1 MPLIRKEIDVSFTP
15 AQMYDLVNDVEKYA
29 EFLPWCSASEVLS
42 RTDDEV
48 RATLYLS
55 GGGIE
60 KSFTTCD
67 RLQQNKMIEVVLVSG
82 PFKQLEGFWTFEP
95 TEKGCKVVLS
105 LEFEMAGGLL
115 SFAFGPIFS
124 QIANTLVDAFN
135 ERAQVTYNQ
144 Q

>member
-1 MPLIRKEIDVSFTP
+1 MPLIRKEIDVPYTP
-15 AQMYDLVNDVEKYA
+15 AQMYDLVNDIENYA
-29 EFLPWCSASEVLS
+29 EFLPWCSKSEVLS

-48 RATLYLS
+48 RATLHLS

-60 KSFTTCD
+60 KSFTTCN
-67 RLQQNKMIEVVLVSG
+67 RLQHNKMIEVVLVSG

-95 TEKGCKVVLS
+95 TETGCKVVLN

-124 QIANTLVDAFN
+124 QVANTLVDAFN
-135 ERAQVTYNQ
+135 DRAKVVYA
-144 Q
+144 